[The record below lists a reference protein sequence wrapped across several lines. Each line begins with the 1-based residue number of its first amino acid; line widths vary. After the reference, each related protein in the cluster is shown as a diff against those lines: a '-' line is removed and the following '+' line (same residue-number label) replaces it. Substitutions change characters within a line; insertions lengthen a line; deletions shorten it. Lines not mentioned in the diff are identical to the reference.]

1 MLYITERCVFRLC
14 EEGLELTEIAPGID
28 LERDIL
34 TQMDFA
40 PVIKRPP
47 RLMDARIF
55 QSEPIGLRHDLLSI
69 PLKQRL
75 LYDAQ
80 QNLFFVNLEG
90 MTLKNRDTID
100 RIRSLAAELLDPLGK
115 KVFAIVNY
123 DNFSIAPELMDDYIA
138 MVRDLTQR
146 FYSRVTRYTASTF
159 MRSYF
164 GQALRTQITDPA
176 LYATSEEALSEL
188 LNTPGLDGS

>member
-1 MLYITERCVFRLC
+1 VFRLC
-14 EEGLELTEIAPGID
+14 GEGLELTEIAPGID

-34 TQMDFA
+34 AQMDFA

-123 DNFSIAPELMDDYIA
+123 DNFSIEPELVDEYTEMVKFLMDHYYLGA
-138 MVRDLTQR
+138 
-146 FYSRVTRYTASTF
+146 TRYTTSTF
-159 MRSYF
+159 LRVKL
-164 GQALRTQITDPA
+164 GDALEGRAVAPHIYESA
-176 LYATSEEALSEL
+176 EEARIHLRDLEARA
-188 LNTPGLDGS
+188 GK